1 MLSWKGI
8 AEIGL
13 EKMAAEQD
21 LMIINAEQK
30 LENLQEAVC
39 KPTQREPPHQSVDAF
54 NSLQQ
59 SQLELPTAIPSC
71 STVS

>member
-39 KPTQREPPHQSVDAF
+39 KPTQRETPQSVDAF

>member
-39 KPTQREPPHQSVDAF
+39 KPTQRETQSVDAF

>member
-1 MLSWKGI
+1 M
-8 AEIGL
+8 
-13 EKMAAEQD
+13 QT
-21 LMIINAEQK
+21 N
-30 LENLQEAVC
+30 
-39 KPTQREPPHQSVDAF
+39 PTRNPHQSVDAF